1 MAKTKSIS
9 SFFPKHLFWDMDMDR
24 LDFQQ
29 DKDIIIPRALFATTE
44 QTFLKDITL
53 LEKIYKKDQILF
65 YLKNTKE
72 RISNL
77 VCDLV
82 SKRYNT
88 EPFKRFR
95 L

>member
-1 MAKTKSIS
+1 
-9 SFFPKHLFWDMDMDR
+9 MDMDR
-24 LDFQQ
+24 LDFQR

-82 SKRYNT
+82 SKRYST
-88 EPFKRFR
+88 EPFKRFS

>member
-9 SFFPKHLFWDMDMDR
+9 NFFPKHLFWDMDMDK

-29 DKDIIIPRALFATTE
+29 DKGIIIPRALFATTE

-82 SKRYNT
+82 SKRYNA
-88 EPFKRFR
+88 EPFRRFS